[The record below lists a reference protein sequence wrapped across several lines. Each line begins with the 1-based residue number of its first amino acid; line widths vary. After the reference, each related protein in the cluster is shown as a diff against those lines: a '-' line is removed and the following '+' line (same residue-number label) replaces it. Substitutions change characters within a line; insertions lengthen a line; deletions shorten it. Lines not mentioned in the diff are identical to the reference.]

1 MFTWILIIG
10 AVLLLA
16 GLAWTSS
23 GPARKGAVDSEAVRN
38 AKRDNNAKGD
48 YFGGI

>member
-10 AVLLLA
+10 GVVLLA
-16 GLAWTSS
+16 GFAWRNAGKPSS
-23 GPARKGAVDSEAVRN
+23 GVDSEAVRN

-48 YFGGI
+48 YFGGR